1 MILSYHDSAE
11 GAARLAAALGVAHQ
25 RIDCHRFPDEEARVR
40 LPETLPAHILLYRSL
55 DRPDPKLIEL
65 LLTCQTARQLGVRR
79 ISLIAPYL
87 CYMRQDTAFHP
98 GEAVSQTIIGKFLAG
113 LVEDVLTVDPHL
125 HRTQQL
131 ACAIPAEQAL
141 ACSAASLIGEFIAQR
156 FEAPIVLGPDRE
168 SRQWVQTIA
177 DGRRLEWAVAEKTRL
192 GDRAVRIALPE
203 LPLAGRDVVL
213 IDDVISSG
221 HTMIEI
227 AAQLK
232 TRGVSSLH
240 CIVTHALFAGD
251 SYPRMVQA
259 GFDGIWSTDSIPHP
273 SNAIPLAALLAVK
286 FSGLFKNGFQSLLP
300 QGEG

>member
-1 MILSYHDSAE
+1 MIVLSYTDSEAA
-11 GAARLAAALGVAHQ
+11 AARLAAALGLGHQ
-25 RIDCHRFPDEEARVR
+25 HIDCHRFPDEEVRVR
-40 LPETLPAHILLYRSL
+40 LPEDLPAHILLYRSL

-65 LLTCQTARQLGVRR
+65 LLSCQAARNLAVQR

-98 GEAVSQTIIGKFLAG
+98 GEAVSQRIIGGFLAG

-125 HRTQQL
+125 HRTHEL
-131 ACAIPAEQAL
+131 VGAIPARQAL
-141 ACSAASLIGEFIAQR
+141 VCTAAPLIGAFITQR
-156 FEAPIVLGPDRE
+156 FDAPIVLGPDRE

-177 DGRRLEWAVAEKTRL
+177 EARQLEWAVAEKTRL
-192 GDRAVRIALPE
+192 GDRAVRITLPE
-203 LPLAGRDVVL
+203 RSFAGREVVL

-232 TRGVSSLH
+232 SCGVSSLH

-251 SYPRMVQA
+251 SYQRMLDA
-259 GFDGIWSTDSIPHP
+259 GFDGIWSTDSIPHL
-273 SNAIPLAALLAVK
+273 SNAIPLAALLAAHV
-286 FSGLFKNGFQSLLP
+286 GERLLRA
-300 QGEG
+300 